1 MGKKLGF
8 KEIKEKQ
15 SGLIETK
22 AIKVKLGEED
32 YDVNVVTSFKYSI
45 LDEMFKWLG
54 ANDKV
59 MAIVDEEQVLGVLL
73 MLKFLTDI
81 DLGENIVEH
90 LEAIVAL
97 SEAGVLGSILEHID
111 ESVIG
116 EYVEGMS
123 KITKD
128 LERGME
134 KLKVLRK

>member
-32 YDVNVVTSFKYSI
+32 YDANVVTSFKYSI

-116 EYVEGMS
+116 EYVEGMN
-123 KITKD
+123 KMTKD
-128 LERGME
+128 LEKGME

>member
-8 KEIKEKQ
+8 KDIKEKQ

-54 ANDKV
+54 ANEKV
-59 MAIVDEEQVLGVLL
+59 MAVVDEEQVLGVLL
-73 MLKFLTDI
+73 MLKFLTDV
-81 DLGENIVEH
+81 DLGENIIEH

-111 ESVIG
+111 ENVIG
-116 EYVEGMS
+116 EYVEGMN
-123 KITKD
+123 KMTKD
-128 LERGME
+128 LEKGME